1 MKEKGCVS
9 NDNYC
14 HQMISVA
21 NDPIMNDLEIQYMI
35 GLVCVC
41 LLYHFEKFSDFW
53 MNLMS
58 LMSAGLVSA
67 GEVDHQLVGGH
78 HDGSVG
84 YLSHQVCA
92 QASVQ
97 SQHPLLPVYSGQG
110 APECGIFVA
119 SLSESRPCHLMRI
132 SYCCCHCFTDSTT
145 HHHCQEVLN
154 CFLIILSSL
163 RLGPLALQL
172 LIDHKM

>member
-21 NDPIMNDLEIQYMI
+21 NDPIMNDLEFQYMI
-35 GLVCVC
+35 GVVCLC
-41 LLYHFEKFSDFW
+41 LLYHFEKFSNFW

-84 YLSHQVCA
+84 YLSHQVGPEA
-92 QASVQ
+92 PVEPHHS
-97 SQHPLLPVYSGQG
+97 LLPVDGGQSPPEGGVLG
-110 APECGIFVA
+110 AG
-119 SLSESRPCHLMRI
+119 L
-132 SYCCCHCFTDSTT
+132 T
-145 HHHCQEVLN
+145 
-154 CFLIILSSL
+154 
-163 RLGPLALQL
+163 
-172 LIDHKM
+172 